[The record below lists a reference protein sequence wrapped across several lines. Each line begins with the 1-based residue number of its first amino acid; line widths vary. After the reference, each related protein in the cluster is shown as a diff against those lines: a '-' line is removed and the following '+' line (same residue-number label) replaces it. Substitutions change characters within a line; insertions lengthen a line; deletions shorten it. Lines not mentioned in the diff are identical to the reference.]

1 VEEAAVDRRT
11 GNTHD
16 GNGHDVRA
24 DAQRISQVLAGL
36 RYPAA
41 RWQVLAEADHYGAD
55 SASRAQLWALPTG
68 VYDDLTSVLVGLGL
82 LDRNGQRPRAKAAV
96 PRRPRR

>member
-1 VEEAAVDRRT
+1 VDRRT
-11 GNTHD
+11 GNPDD
-16 GNGHDVRA
+16 GNGRDISA

-55 SASRAQLWALPTG
+55 SASRAQLWTLPAG
-68 VYDDLTSVLVGLGL
+68 VYEDLSSVLVELGL
-82 LDRNGQRPRAKAAV
+82 LARNGRRPRTRPAV
-96 PRRPRR
+96 PRRPRG

>member
-1 VEEAAVDRRT
+1 VDRGT
-11 GNTHD
+11 ENTHG
-16 GNGHDVRA
+16 GNGHDARA

-55 SASRAQLWALPTG
+55 SASRAQLWALPPG
-68 VYDDLTSVLVGLGL
+68 VYDDLSSVLVELGL
-82 LDRNGQRPRAKAAV
+82 LARNGRRPRARAAA